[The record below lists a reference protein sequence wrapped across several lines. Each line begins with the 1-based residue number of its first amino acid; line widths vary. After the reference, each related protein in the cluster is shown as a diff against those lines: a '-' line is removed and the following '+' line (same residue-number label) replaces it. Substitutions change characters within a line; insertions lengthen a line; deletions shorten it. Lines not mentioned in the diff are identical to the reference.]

1 MLYLLE
7 NSAFCV
13 VDTLLVDF
21 LNSDLLL
28 VESAEVDSAI
38 GPLAYFALDG
48 VRAKSVTSAQVG

>member
-1 MLYLLE
+1 M
-7 NSAFCV
+7 